1 MIDFLWDRNIIPIQE
16 KDDKQAI
23 KNCRPVSLLTIC
35 GKLFERLLCA
45 TMFDFFSKNNLLS
58 SNQSGFR
65 PGDSC
70 INQPLSINHK
80 ILNAFDMVFEFRGIF
95 LDISIAFDKI
105 LHDTLNFERQNG
117 IINILQDFLSDR
129 KQRAFLNGHYSSWA
143 DFRAGVTQGSIFR
156 PLMFLIYIKDLP
168 SDIKSKFKLSAE
180 RLILNQMISIMI

>member
-1 MIDFLWDRNIIPIQE
+1 MRKTINKLLKTVVQFHFLLFVGNYLSACFVPL
-16 KDDKQAI
+16 
-23 KNCRPVSLLTIC
+23 CLT
-35 GKLFERLLCA
+35 
-45 TMFDFFSKNNLLS
+45 FFPKNNLLS

>member
-1 MIDFLWDRNIIPIQE
+1 
-16 KDDKQAI
+16 
-23 KNCRPVSLLTIC
+23 
-35 GKLFERLLCA
+35 
-45 TMFDFFSKNNLLS
+45 
-58 SNQSGFR
+58 
-65 PGDSC
+65 
-70 INQPLSINHK
+70 
-80 ILNAFDMVFEFRGIF
+80 MVFEFRGIF

-168 SDIKSKFKLSAE
+168 SDIKSKFKLSAD